1 MISTPPFHFRINEI
15 LFEPAVLSYRPVA
28 PGEAGA
34 VLTIG

>member
-1 MISTPPFHFRINEI
+1 MIPTPPFHFRINEI
-15 LFEPAVLSYRPVA
+15 LFEPAVSYRPVA